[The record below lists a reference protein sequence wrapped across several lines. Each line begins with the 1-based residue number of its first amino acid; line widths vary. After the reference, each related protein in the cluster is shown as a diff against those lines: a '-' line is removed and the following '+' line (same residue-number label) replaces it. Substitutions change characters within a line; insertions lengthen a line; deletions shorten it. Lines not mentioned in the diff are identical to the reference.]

1 MAVPATAAPPAAAA
15 KADIG
20 KRIIAALIDGLLAA
34 AVAWIPFLG
43 GIAASAYILVRDG
56 LELEFMDRRSLG
68 KKLMKL
74 RPVRL
79 DGQAMNIET
88 SIKRNLPLCI
98 GGIGAIFWVIPL
110 LGWILAILLAA
121 VGLMVA
127 LVEVVLAVT
136 DPEGRRMG
144 DKFAATKVIEVSD

>member
-1 MAVPATAAPPAAAA
+1 MAVPATAVPPAVPV

-20 KRIIAALIDGLLAA
+20 KRIVAALIDGCLAA
-34 AVAWIPFLG
+34 AVAWIPFVG

-88 SIKRNLPLCI
+88 SIKRNAPLCI
-98 GGIGAIFWVIPL
+98 GGIGAIFWVIPF
-110 LGWILAILLAA
+110 LGWILAILLG
-121 VGLMVA
+121 VIGLMVA

-144 DKFAATKVIEVSD
+144 DKLGATKVIEVSD